1 MDFIRQISS
10 ADCFSFSILE
20 LTFFFYVFFVTSI
33 GGHESWWTSISS
45 NDGCSTAA
53 LGLRL
58 GQVQHIGSQ
67 ITAGVAQW
75 SKADAHGTVRD
86 LDLHGMEMS
95 FDYFLFVLKSDA
107 LLGSQAEQFV
117 NLPYLTRTHRLWSK
131 TARTIPKLTD
141 AIKTLFL

>member
-1 MDFIRQISS
+1 MGAPQQPLASD
-10 ADCFSFSILE
+10 
-20 LTFFFYVFFVTSI
+20 
-33 GGHESWWTSISS
+33 
-45 NDGCSTAA
+45 
-53 LGLRL
+53 L

-95 FDYFLFVLKSDA
+95 FDFFLFVLKSDA

-117 NLPYLTRTHRLWSK
+117 NLPVLNENPSAVIKDGSNVSK
-131 TARTIPKLTD
+131 TN
-141 AIKTLFL
+141 AIKTTFL